1 MRKKH
6 DFSEHNKVVSGSPH
20 TFAQPAPEAGGAP
33 GGGMDATGGGAA
45 AFCEGGKMADGG
57 KPEILGGGVRGT
69 LADYGSALKQTASD
83 VGDAIYDKIK
93 SSTPKSIGTPGNHQ
107 VEPGVY
113 KSPMQ
118 IADEAG

>member
-6 DFSEHNKVVSGSPH
+6 SFSEHNKVVSGSPH
-20 TFAQPAPEAGGAP
+20 TFNQPAPEAGGAA

-45 AFCEGGKMADGG
+45 AFGNGGCMADGG

-93 SSTPKSIGTPGNHQ
+93 SSTPKTQGAPGNHLTP
-107 VEPGVY
+107 EGY
-113 KSPMQ
+113 KSPQQ
-118 IADEAG
+118 IADEES

>member
-20 TFAQPAPEAGGAP
+20 TFNQPAPEAGGAA

-45 AFCEGGKMADGG
+45 AFGNGGCMADGG

-83 VGDAIYDKIK
+83 VGEAVGRRLGLPGGHEMKHE
-93 SSTPKSIGTPGNHQ
+93 TPEGTFKTPQ
-107 VEPGVY
+107 E
-113 KSPMQ
+113 
-118 IADEAG
+118 IAGEAG